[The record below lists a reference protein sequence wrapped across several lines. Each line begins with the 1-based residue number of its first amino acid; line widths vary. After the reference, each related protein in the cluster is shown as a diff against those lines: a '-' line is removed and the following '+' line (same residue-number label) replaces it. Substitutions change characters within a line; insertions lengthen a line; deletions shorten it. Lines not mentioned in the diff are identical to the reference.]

1 MLAKNLVDRIKNVES
16 NPKQAFEY
24 KAKRVFKGDFVFSVD
39 THKDVLDI
47 PVLEFNIKKIGFFAD
62 PALSVLIKGDNLVNY
77 FWFHRKNIMSLN
89 PQQKIDVTLYEDDN
103 KIYEFGD
110 SCVGG
115 MFEDGV
121 LLWAG
126 YAAEM
131 SGIQS
136 QTANEMTEAFRENNA
151 RKHYLEYAMNKQ
163 MEEKL
168 ADLKAFDESK
178 LKVMAADKMVSIQR
192 SSMDLLPKFTLPFTI
207 TPPPSVTLSQTQLT
221 PIVPTKNT
229 YVKLNTDFDI

>member
-1 MLAKNLVDRIKNVES
+1 
-16 NPKQAFEY
+16 
-24 KAKRVFKGDFVFSVD
+24 
-39 THKDVLDI
+39 
-47 PVLEFNIKKIGFFAD
+47 
-62 PALSVLIKGDNLVNY
+62 
-77 FWFHRKNIMSLN
+77 MSLN
-89 PQQKIDVTLYEDDN
+89 PPQTIDVTLYEDDN
-103 KIYEFGD
+103 KIYEFGE

-136 QTANEMTEAFRENNA
+136 QTAKEMTEAFRENNA
-151 RKHYLEYAMNKQ
+151 KKHYLEYAMNKQ

-168 ADLKAFDESK
+168 AEIKAFDESK

-192 SSMDLLPKFTLPFTI
+192 RTMDTLPLQSHR
-207 TPPPSVTLSQTQLT
+207 PLQ
-221 PIVPTKNT
+221 
-229 YVKLNTDFDI
+229 

>member
-1 MLAKNLVDRIKNVES
+1 MIAKNLVDRIKNVEGY
-16 NPKQAFEY
+16 PRQAFEN

-39 THKDVLDI
+39 THKEVLDI

-77 FWFHRKNIMSLN
+77 FWFHRKNLMSLN
-89 PQQKIDVTLYEDDN
+89 PPLKIDVTLYEDDN
-103 KIYEFGD
+103 KIYEFGE

-126 YAAEM
+126 YAAEID
-131 SGIQS
+131 GVQS
-136 QTANEMTEAFRENNA
+136 QTVKDITEAFRENNA
-151 RKHYLEYAMNKQ
+151 KKHYLEYTMNKQ

-168 ADLKAFDESK
+168 AELKAFDESK
-178 LKVMAADKMVSIQR
+178 LKVMEADKMVSIQR
-192 SSMDLLPKFTLPFTI
+192 SAMDLMPSPLPFTI